1 LSGVQRDFGAKGAQV
16 LGVTYVEDALKQ
28 LPGYIA
34 EVKPTYP
41 IGYTNQAQAIAFVE
55 GDARDRRTLP
65 QLVFI
70 DRAGRVVAQ
79 YKGSSDF
86 LQYDQDREKNI
97 RELVAKLCESKPQ

>member
-1 LSGVQRDFGAKGAQV
+1 MLSGVQRDFKGVQV
-16 LGVTYVEDALKQ
+16 LGVSFVEDAARV
-28 LPGYIA
+28 LPAYVA
-34 EVKPTYP
+34 EVKPGYP
-41 IGYTNQAQAIAFVE
+41 VGYVSRAAAVAFVE

-70 DRAGRVVAQ
+70 DRAGRVVGQ

-97 RELVAKLCESKPQ
+97 RELVAKLVATR

>member
-1 LSGVQRDFGAKGAQV
+1 M
-16 LGVTYVEDALKQ
+16 LGISFSDAGT
-28 LPGYIA
+28 LPAYMA

-41 IGYTNQAQAIAFVE
+41 IGYVGREQAVVFVE

-97 RELVAKLCESKPQ
+97 RELVSKLIAP

>member
-1 LSGVQRDFGAKGAQV
+1 MQREFKGRVQV
-16 LGVTYVEDALKQ
+16 LGVSYDGELASYV
-28 LPGYIA
+28 A
-34 EVKPTYP
+34 EVKPAYP
-41 IGYTNQAQAIAFVE
+41 IGYVSREAAVAFVE

-65 QLVFI
+65 VLAFI

-97 RELVAKLCESKPQ
+97 REAVGKLVGPPLPVR

>member
-1 LSGVQRDFGAKGAQV
+1 MQV
-16 LGVTYVEDALKQ
+16 LGVTYSEDAVKE

-41 IGYTNQAQAIAFVE
+41 VGFCTREQAISLVE
-55 GDARDRRTLP
+55 GDAKDRRTLP

-70 DRAGRVVAQ
+70 DRAGRVIAQ

-86 LQYDQDREKNI
+86 LQYDQDREKNV
-97 RELVAKLCESKPQ
+97 RDFVVRLLDARR

>member
-1 LSGVQRDFGAKGAQV
+1 MV
-16 LGVTYVEDALKQ
+16 LGVNFQEDAIND
-28 LPGYIA
+28 LPGYVA
-34 EVKPTYP
+34 DVKPTYP
-41 IGYTNQAQAIAFVE
+41 IGYTSRAQAVAFVE
-55 GDARDRRTLP
+55 GDAKDRRTLP

-97 RELVAKLCESKPQ
+97 RDLVAKLIER

>member
-1 LSGVQRDFGAKGAQV
+1 MSGVERDFGSKGVKV
-16 LGVTYVEDALKQ
+16 LGVTYSEDALKE
-28 LPGYIA
+28 LPAYMA
-34 EVKPTYP
+34 EVKPAYTV
-41 IGYTNQAQAIAFVE
+41 GYCSRASAVAFVE
-55 GDARDRRTLP
+55 GDPKDRRTLP

-97 RELVAKLCESKPQ
+97 RDLVLKLVSSK

>member
-1 LSGVQRDFGAKGAQV
+1 MAD
-16 LGVTYVEDALKQ
+16 
-28 LPGYIA
+28 
-34 EVKPTYP
+34 VKPAYP
-41 IGYTNQAQAIAFVE
+41 IGYCSRAQAIAFVE
-55 GDARDRRTLP
+55 GDSKDRRTLP

-97 RELVAKLCESKPQ
+97 RDLAAKLLQSRGGP

>member
-1 LSGVQRDFGAKGAQV
+1 MSF
-16 LGVTYVEDALKQ
+16 VEDASRV
-28 LPGYIA
+28 LPDYVA
-34 EVKPTYP
+34 ETKPAYP
-41 IGYTNQAQAIAFVE
+41 VGYTDRARAIAFVE
-55 GDARDRRTLP
+55 GEARDRRTLP

-97 RELVAKLCESKPQ
+97 RDLVAKLLAP